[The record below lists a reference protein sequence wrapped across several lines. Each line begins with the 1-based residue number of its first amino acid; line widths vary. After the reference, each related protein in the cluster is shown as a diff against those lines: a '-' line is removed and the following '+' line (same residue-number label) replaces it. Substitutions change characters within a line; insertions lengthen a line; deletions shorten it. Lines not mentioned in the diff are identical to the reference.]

1 MASAVV
7 FSLRGR
13 IQKHASREDLLSSPL
28 PSLPFA
34 SRGRPAQRDR
44 TPQDR
49 PSPRAVKI
57 TLTLLVLSMLGTLAV
72 LNNLMRAELAREW
85 AERQAEVDAKGGAWG
100 APGSAV
106 QAPGALDEGGA
117 AEEAAAKAAT
127 EEGLVQRESAAAAG
141 VASQPVDQAGAAR
154 ASRLLGHEA
163 CELVLNTLRGGADVM
178 AAASA
183 DARCLREQTDAHAAD
198 TTTAME
204 DKRTCRRITQLA
216 VEERDGGLL
225 EWNATGTEHQ
235 LPSVDVMSAAWHAD
249 KVIVLRGGAAGFGAT
264 GKWDGEFLLAHSPAT
279 SSFRVRR
286 SKFHDGV
293 YHFNS
298 RDFEVA
304 TMSFAQFLKGAEA
317 GEELYL
323 AETPVASFGTSPPQQ
338 HEMLRDLQP
347 PALLSLALAAMGVPA
362 DRCMPVRHQLW
373 MGNGLKVNPLHQD
386 PYDNLLLQ
394 LSGEKHFTLFAPSQ
408 RWWLYPTFPPGGHE
422 SSLMNDIRG
431 VDLARFPCF
440 QFARPVTLTLRAG
453 DVLLLPYAWWHQVQ
467 TTGRSL
473 AVNYWWT
480 RDSMRSCAPW
490 PSAA

>member
-106 QAPGALDEGGA
+106 QAPGALDEVRRGAACVPHSLWRGRERRAQPKPLRVLAGCDGQGGA

-163 CELVLNTLRGGADVM
+163 CELVLNVRHRSPL
-178 AAASA
+178 
-183 DARCLREQTDAHAAD
+183 
-198 TTTAME
+198 
-204 DKRTCRRITQLA
+204 
-216 VEERDGGLL
+216 ERHVCDGPPSSGLL
-225 EWNATGTEHQ
+225 TVA
-235 LPSVDVMSAAWHAD
+235 
-249 KVIVLRGGAAGFGAT
+249 GAAGCRTAM
-264 GKWDGEFLLAHSPAT
+264 K
-279 SSFRVRR
+279 
-286 SKFHDGV
+286 K
-293 YHFNS
+293 
-298 RDFEVA
+298 
-304 TMSFAQFLKGAEA
+304 
-317 GEELYL
+317 
-323 AETPVASFGTSPPQQ
+323 
-338 HEMLRDLQP
+338 LR
-347 PALLSLALAAMGVPA
+347 
-362 DRCMPVRHQLW
+362 
-373 MGNGLKVNPLHQD
+373 
-386 PYDNLLLQ
+386 
-394 LSGEKHFTLFAPSQ
+394 
-408 RWWLYPTFPPGGHE
+408 
-422 SSLMNDIRG
+422 I
-431 VDLARFPCF
+431 
-440 QFARPVTLTLRAG
+440 VTLIQKIA
-453 DVLLLPYAWWHQVQ
+453 
-467 TTGRSL
+467 
-473 AVNYWWT
+473 T
-480 RDSMRSCAPW
+480 RTVAPV
-490 PSAA
+490 